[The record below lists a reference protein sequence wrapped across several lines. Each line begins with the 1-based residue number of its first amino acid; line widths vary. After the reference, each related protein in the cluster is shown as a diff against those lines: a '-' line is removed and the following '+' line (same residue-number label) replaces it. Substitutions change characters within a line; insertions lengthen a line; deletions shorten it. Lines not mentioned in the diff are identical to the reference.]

1 MVVLTNRYM
10 TDYISR
16 RRGDRNM
23 KNKLFVKK
31 PVFSRAK
38 IDRNVGDVP

>member
-1 MVVLTNRYM
+1 
-10 TDYISR
+10 
-16 RRGDRNM
+16 M